1 MTLSNLT
8 GINIDMTNRYS
19 GKLKLFLD
27 KPNSRFIATLIFFL
41 FISSLL
47 GFTHNC
53 WCYSNSADP
62 DHVDPVGSACSGSAQ
77 FVANDKT
84 RPSRIKGPDVG
95 DLI

>member
-8 GINIDMTNRYS
+8 GINIDMTYRYT

-27 KPNSRFIATLIFFL
+27 KPNLRFIATLIYFL
-41 FISSLL
+41 FISSLF
-47 GFTHNC
+47 GFTHNY

-62 DHVDPVGSACSGSAQ
+62 DHVDPVESACSGSAL

-84 RPSRIKGPDVG
+84 QPSRIRRPDFG